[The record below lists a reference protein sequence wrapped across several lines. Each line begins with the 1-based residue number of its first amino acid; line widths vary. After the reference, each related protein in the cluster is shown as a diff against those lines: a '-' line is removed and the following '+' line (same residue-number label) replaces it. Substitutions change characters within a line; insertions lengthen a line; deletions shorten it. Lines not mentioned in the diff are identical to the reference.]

1 MIEPNFTEKINCPCK
16 QNGNAFRDS
25 FDQIEVSLC
34 VTCGLMTTS
43 KYFEDSD
50 FMGNIKNLSTPELLQ
65 ISILDEN
72 GFRWF
77 PSVIPFSKKGVIY
90 AEPKGKNDFKWLVA
104 PIVKVSEAE
113 GHLYINP
120 DTSRPF
126 ENRIA
131 TEKAVVFNKD
141 EFIKALEMS
150 DLPQSKDLLQR
161 INKIFN
167 NLV

>member
-1 MIEPNFTEKINCPCK
+1 MIEPNFTEKIECPCK

-34 VTCGLMTTS
+34 STCGLMTTS
-43 KYFEDSD
+43 KYSEDSD
-50 FMGNIKNLSTPELLQ
+50 LMENIKKLSTPELLF

-90 AEPKGKNDFKWLVA
+90 AEPRGKNDFKWLVA
-104 PIVKVSEAE
+104 PVVKVAEAE
-113 GHLYINP
+113 GHLYMNP
-120 DTSRPF
+120 DTNKPY

-131 TEKAVVFNKD
+131 TEKATIFNKN
-141 EFIKALEMS
+141 EFVKALELS
-150 DLPQSKDLLQR
+150 DLPESKKMLQR
-161 INKIFN
+161 INTLFN
-167 NLV
+167 N

>member
-1 MIEPNFTEKINCPCK
+1 MIEPNFTEKIECPCK

-34 VTCGLMTTS
+34 STCGLMTTS
-43 KYFEDSD
+43 KYSEDSD
-50 FMGNIKNLSTPELLQ
+50 LMENIKKLSTPELLF

-90 AEPKGKNDFKWLVA
+90 AEPRGKNDFKWMVA
-104 PIVKVSEAE
+104 PVVKVAEAE
-113 GHLYINP
+113 GHLYMNP
-120 DTSRPF
+120 DTNKPY

-131 TEKAVVFNKD
+131 TEKATIFNKN
-141 EFIKALEMS
+141 EFVKALELS
-150 DLPQSKDLLQR
+150 DLPESKKMLQR
-161 INKIFN
+161 INTLFN
-167 NLV
+167 N